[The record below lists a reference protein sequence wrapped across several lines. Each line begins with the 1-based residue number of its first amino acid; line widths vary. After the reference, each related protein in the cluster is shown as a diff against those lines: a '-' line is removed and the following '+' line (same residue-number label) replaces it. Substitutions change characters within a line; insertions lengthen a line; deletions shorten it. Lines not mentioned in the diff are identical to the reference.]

1 MFIGGELTVR
11 ESSISLSEECPQR
24 GDHQFPYWSRAHR
37 KEIISFLTRGEHA
50 VRKSSTSSLEE
61 LHSEKI
67 IDFLI
72 GGGFTNRKPSVSSL
86 ETGGRSTVRKSRF
99 PYWGRVRAS
108 LEPKKLNTSRTKCKS
123 SFNLSILLCVFEGR
137 CHQVLYFTR
146 KYAERQRDR
155 LSGGF
160 KAPLPTP
167 LEPLSASTVWGKNK
181 NS

>member
-1 MFIGGELTVR
+1 MQQGN
-11 ESSISLSEECPQR
+11 
-24 GDHQFPYWSRAHR
+24 HQLPHSRR
-37 KEIISFLTRGEHA
+37 
-50 VRKSSTSSLEE
+50 

-108 LEPKKLNTSRTKCKS
+108 LEPKKLNTSHTKCKS
-123 SFNLSILLCVFEGR
+123 SLIFSILLCVFEGR

-146 KYAERQRDR
+146 KNAARQRHG
-155 LSGGF
+155 LGKGF
-160 KAPLPTP
+160 KAPLSTP
-167 LEPLSASTVWGKNK
+167 LEPLCASPVLGINELCVFPQTVLALRRSNGVGKGPLK
-181 NS
+181 PSLRP